1 MRIIVVEDEPQI
13 GKYVAKALTQEGF
26 AVDIATSGARLL
38 EAIGQTQFDCA
49 VLDLNLPDVDGL
61 ELLTSLRQANVPTLI
76 LSARSSP
83 RDIVKGFELGGD
95 DYLAKPF
102 NIAEL
107 VLRVSALIRRTTL
120 PSQTESNIE
129 LLPGLSYE
137 PVKRIVKKDD
147 ELINLSNKE
156 LGILEYLISKR
167 GQCISQ
173 EELLEHVWDREVNI
187 FSDTVRTTIKTLRQK
202 IDPDKKLISTI
213 RGRGYVIN

>member
-13 GKYVAKALTQEGF
+13 AKYIAKALTQEGF
-26 AVDIATSGARLL
+26 AVDIATSGAQLL

-61 ELLTSLRQANVPTLI
+61 ELLIKLREAQVPALI
-76 LSARSSP
+76 LSARNSP
-83 RDIVKGFELGGD
+83 NDIIKGFELGGD

-102 NIAEL
+102 NITEL

-167 GQCISQ
+167 GQTVSQ
-173 EELLEHVWDREVNI
+173 EDLLEHVWDREVNI

>member
-13 GKYVAKALTQEGF
+13 AKYVAKSLTQEGF
-26 AVDIATSGARLL
+26 AVDVATSGAQLL

-49 VLDLNLPDVDGL
+49 VLDLNLPDIDGL
-61 ELLTSLRQANVPTLI
+61 ELLTSLRRASVPTLI

-83 RDIVKGFELGGD
+83 RDIIKGFELGSD

-102 NIAEL
+102 NMPEL
-107 VLRVSALIRRTTL
+107 VLRVSALIRRTSL
-120 PSQTESNIE
+120 PSQTEASLE
-129 LLPGLSYE
+129 LLPGLSYDA
-137 PVKRIVKKDD
+137 VKRSLSRG
-147 ELINLSNKE
+147 ELVINLSNKE

-167 GQCISQ
+167 GQTVSQ

-202 IDPDKKLISTI
+202 VDPDKKLISTM

>member
-13 GKYVAKALTQEGF
+13 AKYVAKALTQEGF
-26 AVDIATSGARLL
+26 AVDIAASGAQLL
-38 EAIGQTQFDCA
+38 EAIEQAQFDCA

-61 ELLTSLRQANVPTLI
+61 ELLIKLREAQVPTLI

-83 RDIVKGFELGGD
+83 SDIIKGFELGSD

-102 NIAEL
+102 NMLEL

-120 PSQTESNIE
+120 PSQTEASLE

-137 PVKRIVKKDD
+137 PVKRSLSKDGQT
-147 ELINLSNKE
+147 LNLSNKE

-167 GQCISQ
+167 GQSISQ